1 MEKSMLTIS
10 AFGMMGMCLSLIL
23 RQYNKEMA
31 MMISIVSSILMM
43 LFLLD
48 HIRSFLEMIAS
59 YLNRI
64 QGGNLYISILIK
76 ILLTAYTADLT
87 AQLCRD
93 AGETSIASKI
103 ELAGKIIICLIASPV
118 IVSVLETISGLLLT

>member
-1 MEKSMLTIS
+1 MLTIS

-64 QGGNLYISILIK
+64 QGGNLYISILDR
-76 ILLTAYTADLT
+76 LPQQNQSERLEEH
-87 AQLCRD
+87 AQD
-93 AGETSIASKI
+93 SAG
-103 ELAGKIIICLIASPV
+103 G
-118 IVSVLETISGLLLT
+118 

>member
-1 MEKSMLTIS
+1 VEKSMLTIS

-48 HIRSFLEMIAS
+48 HIQSFLEIIAS
-59 YLNRI
+59 YVNRI

>member
-1 MEKSMLTIS
+1 MLTIS
-10 AFGMMGMCLSLIL
+10 AFGMMGMCLSFIL

-48 HIRSFLEMIAS
+48 HIQSFLEMIAS

>member
-1 MEKSMLTIS
+1 MLTIS

>member
-1 MEKSMLTIS
+1 MLTIS

-48 HIRSFLEMIAS
+48 HIRSFLEIIAS
-59 YLNRI
+59 YVNRI

-103 ELAGKIIICLIASPV
+103 ELAGKIIICLIAAPV
-118 IVSVLETISGLLLT
+118 IVSVLETISGLLIT

>member
-1 MEKSMLTIS
+1 MLTIS

-48 HIRSFLEMIAS
+48 HIQSFLEMIAS

>member
-1 MEKSMLTIS
+1 MLTIS

-48 HIRSFLEMIAS
+48 HIQSFLEMIAS

-118 IVSVLETISGLLLT
+118 IVSVLETISGLLIT

>member
-1 MEKSMLTIS
+1 MLTIS

-48 HIRSFLEMIAS
+48 HIQSFLEIIAS
-59 YLNRI
+59 YVNRI

-118 IVSVLETISGLLLT
+118 IVSVLGRNSGLLLT

>member
-1 MEKSMLTIS
+1 MLTIS

-48 HIRSFLEMIAS
+48 HIQSFLEMIAS
-59 YLNRI
+59 YVNRI

>member
-1 MEKSMLTIS
+1 MLTIS

-118 IVSVLETISGLLLT
+118 IVSVLETISGLLIT

>member
-1 MEKSMLTIS
+1 MGKSMLTIS

>member
-1 MEKSMLTIS
+1 MLTIS

-48 HIRSFLEMIAS
+48 HIQSFLEIIAS
-59 YLNRI
+59 YVNRI

>member
-48 HIRSFLEMIAS
+48 HIQSFLEIIAS
-59 YLNRI
+59 YVNRI

>member
-1 MEKSMLTIS
+1 MLTIS

-118 IVSVLETISGLLLT
+118 IVSVLETISGLVLT

>member
-1 MEKSMLTIS
+1 
-10 AFGMMGMCLSLIL
+10 MGMCLSLIL

-48 HIRSFLEMIAS
+48 HIQSFLEIIAS
-59 YLNRI
+59 YVNRI

>member
-10 AFGMMGMCLSLIL
+10 AFGMMGMCLSFIL

-48 HIRSFLEMIAS
+48 HIQSFLEMIAS